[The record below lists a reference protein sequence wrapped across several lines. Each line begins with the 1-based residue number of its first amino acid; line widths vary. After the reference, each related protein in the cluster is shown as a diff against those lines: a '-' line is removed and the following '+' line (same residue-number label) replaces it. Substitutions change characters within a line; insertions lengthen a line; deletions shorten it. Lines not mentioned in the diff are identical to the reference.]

1 MSSIL
6 SFRGTGTRR
15 AIDKVAD
22 LRAENRRLTRAADD
36 MACQLVAMATQI
48 DELKTERN
56 ELKDSLDAGAIDYA
70 GVLQDLDFANA
81 EVARLRAELAT
92 RDAVTVPP
100 MERDTT
106 AVEDQATAPIDVR
119 PLREA
124 AELGLLGPVV
134 RISTSGASA
143 DPGRIPAA

>member
-1 MSSIL
+1 VSSIL